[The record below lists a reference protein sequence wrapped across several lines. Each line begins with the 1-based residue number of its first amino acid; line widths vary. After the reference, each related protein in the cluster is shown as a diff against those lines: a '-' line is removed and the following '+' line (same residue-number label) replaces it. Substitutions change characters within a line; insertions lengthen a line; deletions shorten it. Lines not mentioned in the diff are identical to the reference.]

1 MPSRDS
7 ALYFVD
13 IFQAACLIWEYSEPF
28 EDAQALLYSRLH
40 WDAVIR
46 EFEILGEAVNHL
58 IKAGILDASYRIAV
72 DFRNKVAHEYFGID
86 EAIVFDLI
94 KNELPKFVDALRQVV
109 RSFDLEEAVEDAIA
123 EGGLS
128 ERTVN
133 CLKHHA
139 L

>member
-1 MPSRDS
+1 MASRDPR
-7 ALYFVD
+7 LYLVD

-28 EDAQALLYSRLH
+28 KNGESLLYDRLH

-46 EFEILGEAVNHL
+46 EFEILGEAVNKL
-58 IKAGILDASYRIAV
+58 LKLGVLDASFRLAV

-94 KNELPKFVDALRQVV
+94 RNTLPKFVEEVAEAAGK
-109 RSFDLEEAVEDAIA
+109 FDLHEAVEDAIA
-123 EGGLS
+123 ENRLS
-128 ERTVN
+128 EKTAA
-133 CLKHHA
+133 CLKKLA